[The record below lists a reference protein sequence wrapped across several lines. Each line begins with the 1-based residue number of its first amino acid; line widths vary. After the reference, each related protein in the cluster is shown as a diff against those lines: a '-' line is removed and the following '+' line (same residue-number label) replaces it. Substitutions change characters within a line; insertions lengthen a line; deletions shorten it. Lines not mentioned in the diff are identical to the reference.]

1 MSFRAKLSLTAV
13 KCALAG
19 RNGGRCPPAVCA
31 EDVTNSLEYFNVNVL
46 GLEIGM
52 GDFTASAE
60 ENVKL
65 MKEKLRVDT
74 NFDILYRTIEIG
86 GKKAG
91 LFFVDGFLQ
100 EDLMQKLMQYFIG
113 LKPEDFAD
121 VHRFMKVGMPFAE
134 TEKID
139 DVNRA
144 VTAILSGVT
153 CMFIDGFDVA
163 IGIDGRTYPMRSVDE
178 PWKDRVMR
186 GSRDGFVET
195 LVFNVALIRRRIRDP
210 LFSAEIMGVGE
221 RSRSDIVLC
230 YIEDKVD
237 KKFLENL
244 KKRIQSIKV
253 ESLTMNVESLAEC
266 LLKKSWINPFPKF
279 KYSERPDTSAAAVLD
294 GNIVVFVDNSP
305 AAMILPT
312 SVFDVLEEADDF
324 YFPPVVGT
332 YLRWSRFIVT
342 LVTVLLTPLWM
353 LFLNNPQW
361 VPEWLSFIL
370 IKDEVNVPVLLQ
382 LLLLEFCID
391 GLRLAAVNTPT
402 MMSTPLSI
410 VAGIVVGEY
419 AVSSGWFAP
428 EAMLYMA
435 VVTVATYSQASFEM
449 GYALKFVRIITL
461 ILTAIFNVWG
471 FAAGVVLWIFMLIYN
486 NTISGKSY
494 MYPLIPFKWARLKR
508 KLFRLRLPHRNAE

>member
-1 MSFRAKLSLTAV
+1 
-13 KCALAG
+13 
-19 RNGGRCPPAVCA
+19 
-31 EDVTNSLEYFNVNVL
+31 
-46 GLEIGM
+46 M
-52 GDFTASAE
+52 GDFTNSAD
-60 ENVKL
+60 ENVRL

-74 NFDILYRTIEIG
+74 NFDILYRTVEMG

-91 LFFVDGFLQ
+91 FFFVDGFLQ
-100 EDLMQKLMQYFIG
+100 EDLMHKLMQFFLT
-113 LKPEDFAD
+113 LKQDDLTD

-134 TEKID
+134 TEEID
-139 DVNRA
+139 SADRA
-144 VTAILSGVT
+144 VTGILSGVT
-153 CMFIDGFDVA
+153 CVFIDGFDVC

-221 RSRSDIVLC
+221 RSRSDVVLC

-237 KKFLENL
+237 KKFLSEL
-244 KKRIQSIKV
+244 KKRIESIKV
-253 ESLTMNVESLAEC
+253 ESLTMNVQSLAEC

-279 KYSERPDTSAAAVLD
+279 KYSERPDTAAAAILD
-294 GNIVVFVDNSP
+294 GNIVVLVDNSP
-305 AAMILPT
+305 AAMLLPT
-312 SVFDVLEEADDF
+312 SMFDVIEEADDF

-332 YLRWSRFIVT
+332 YLRWSRFAVT

-353 LFLNNPQW
+353 LLLNNPSW

-370 IKDEVNVPVLLQ
+370 IKDEIKVPVLLQ

-419 AVSSGWFAP
+419 AVSSGWFSP
-428 EAMLYMA
+428 ESMLYMA

-461 ILTAIFNVWG
+461 ILTSIFNLWG
-471 FAAGVVLWIFMLIYN
+471 FITGIIIWVCMLACN

-494 MYPLIPFKWARLKR
+494 LYPLVPFNGARLKR
-508 KLFRLRLPHRNAE
+508 KLLRLRLPHEKG